1 MVFGKNPNIFVPHYL
16 NQTPMQS
23 LISPENNLVLFF
35 VIAGAAAFGLYSE
48 HKKWFGKLS
57 GILVTMISMSLLAMA
72 GVVPVASNPAIKVDV
87 YEMVFSYFIPISIP
101 MLLFSSNILKIVKE
115 SGKLLIAYILGAVG
129 IVIGCFIAFSFID
142 LGADSGN
149 TAGVIAATLIGG
161 SVNFIAAAEILNF
174 SSNPL
179 FTATIA
185 VDNFVSNLFTL
196 FLFLTP
202 SLLFLSR
209 FFVKPK
215 KENEMEDASKLEKA
229 QFPMTL
235 ERVAVSVFTAALIAG
250 VGTLLTPYLQDLL
263 HTKLNLSILVI
274 TFLAVLTANL
284 FPKRLKALEETAF
297 SLGLWMMYIF
307 LAVIGAATNMT
318 QIFTIGPAVLGFYLT
333 IMVFHFLFM
342 LALAKLFKLDVYE
355 VVISSAAN
363 IMGPSVAAPMAASMG
378 QKKLVTPAILVGI
391 LGYIIGTFIGVSI
404 ALYLN

>member
-1 MVFGKNPNIFVPHYL
+1 MLFGKNPNIFVPHYL

-72 GVVPVASNPAIKVDV
+72 GVVPVASNPTIKVDV

-142 LGADSGN
+142 LGPDSGN

-174 SSNPL
+174 STNPL

-185 VDNFVSNLFTL
+185 VDNFVSNLYTL

-215 KENEMEDASKLEKA
+215 KENEVEDVAKSEKA
-229 QFPMTL
+229 QSPMTL
-235 ERVAVSVFTAALIAG
+235 ERVAVSVFIAALIAG
-250 VGTLLTPYLQDLL
+250 MGNLLSPYLQDIL

-274 TFLAVLTANL
+274 TVLAVLTANL
-284 FPKRLKALEETAF
+284 FPKRLKPLEDTAF

-333 IMVFHFLFM
+333 IMIFHFVFM
-342 LALAKLFKLDVYE
+342 LAVAKLFKLDVYE

-378 QKKLVTPAILVGI
+378 QKKLVTPGILVGI

-404 ALYLN
+404 AIYLS

>member
-1 MVFGKNPNIFVPHYL
+1 MH
-16 NQTPMQS
+16 S

-35 VIAGAAAFGLYSE
+35 VVAGAAAFGLYSE

-72 GVVPVASNPAIKVDV
+72 GIVPVASNPAIKVDV
-87 YEMVFSYFIPISIP
+87 YDMVFSYFIPISIP

-115 SGKLLIAYILGAVG
+115 SGKLLVAYILGAIG
-129 IVIGCFIAFSFID
+129 IVLGCFLAFWLIN

-174 SSNPL
+174 STNPL

-185 VDNFVSNLFTL
+185 VDNFVSNLYTL

-215 KENEMEDASKLEKA
+215 KENEVAATTETNKSE
-229 QFPMTL
+229 FPMSL
-235 ERVAVSVFTAALIAG
+235 ERVAVSVFIAALIAG
-250 VGTLLTPYLQDLL
+250 LGSLLSPYLQDLL

-274 TFLAVLTANL
+274 TVLAVLAANL
-284 FPKRLKALEETAF
+284 FPKRLKPLEDTAF

-318 QIFTIGPAVLGFYLT
+318 QIFSIGPAVLGFYLT

-404 ALYLN
+404 AIFLS